1 MTNFVSKS
9 LPRAIAAVLCAS
21 ALNLTPVQ
29 AADPAAPFGPSAT
42 GTGQIATAYY
52 IAEAEGGWQ
61 TYLNITNTGGSA
73 LAVKVR
79 FKEYKN
85 SREGLDFVVMLSP
98 YDVWTASVGANAA
111 GQVIVNSTDNSCV
124 APLSMYNKFN
134 NLGKTGQPGQ
144 AMLTQAFFGGT
155 ADDGG
160 SATAAE
166 ARLRL
171 VEGHVEFIVMGQC
184 DDTDENRN
192 TNFCF
197 GPGSVPV
204 AGSNPLAGIGY
215 LTEHVDGV
223 PRNCAVADS
232 YFLANTATPFTIGAE
247 IRNADGNPIAAG
259 NNADPANTAGY
270 GPVSGNPLKVNVAY
284 LEVGDG
290 VGASVSALHFDSV
303 IPDPNALVTA
313 QQYPFNLEPT
323 IATAPSG
330 QLWNISQLLNFE
342 QAITW
347 TDSTQEW
354 SVNPAAGVKT
364 SIIFNFPTKGYHVDQ
379 TCNELYASNNRWRND
394 GAALLPCADAVDVAF
409 LNAIVAGKD
418 YSPVQGSGNADGT
431 RLGSAFPPS
440 IAPFRNRWAA
450 GKSDVQFWFWAN
462 DREEKFVNE
471 TQVSPSRDA
480 WNLPWEVAQIVFD
493 ETGGAL
499 GTGAPAQVYIPAA
512 AALDAPNGWIDVAFD
527 FTNTFNPENSRAG
540 YGALQ
545 GLDAMGHSFAGLPV
559 QGLMIKTRDLGNPGT
574 AYGQGNDN
582 GFKYCQY
589 EPAPDAVIPQSSG
602 ANAISGGYR
611 CSGPAN

>member
-21 ALNLTPVQ
+21 ALNLTPAQ
-29 AADPAAPFGPSAT
+29 AADEFAPLGPSAT

-98 YDVWTASVGANAA
+98 YDVWTASLSQNAA

-144 AMLTQAFFGGT
+144 AMLTQAFFGA

-166 ARLRL
+166 AMMRL
-171 VEGHVEFIVMGQC
+171 VEGHVELIVMGQC
-184 DDTDENRN
+184 DDTNSNRV
-192 TNFCF
+192 TGQCF
-197 GPGSVPV
+197 GPQGVPLP
-204 AGSNPLAGIGY
+204 GQDSFAGIGY

-232 YFLANTATPFTIGAE
+232 YFLAHGGTLTTGSAIT
-247 IRNADGNPIAAG
+247 NANGLPIAAG
-259 NNADPANTAGY
+259 ADGLNGLPAGY
-270 GPVSGNPLKVNVAY
+270 QGVNGNPLKVNVAY
-284 LEVGDG
+284 LDVGDG

-303 IPDPNALVTA
+303 IPANTNLVTA
-313 QQYPFNLEPT
+313 QQYPWNLEPT

-330 QLWNISQLLNFE
+330 QLWNISALLNFE

-347 TDSTQEW
+347 TDTTQEW
-354 SVNPAAGVKT
+354 SINPVAGVKT
-364 SIIFNFPTKGYHVDQ
+364 SMIFNFPTKGYHVDQ

-394 GAALLPCADAVDVAF
+394 GANLLACADAADVAF
-409 LNAIVAGKD
+409 LNGIVAGKD
-418 YSPVQGSGNADGT
+418 YSPIQGTGNFDGT
-431 RLGSAFPPS
+431 RNGASFPPS
-440 IAPFRNRWAA
+440 IAPFRDRWAS

-471 TQVSPSRDA
+471 TQVSPGREK
-480 WNLPWEVAQIVFD
+480 WVLPWEVAQIVFD

-499 GTGAPAQVYIPAA
+499 GFGAPAQVYIPAA
-512 AALDAPNGWIDVAFD
+512 AALDATNGWIDVALD
-527 FTNTFNPENSRAG
+527 FTNTFSTTGVRRG
-540 YGALQ
+540 YDALQ
-545 GLDAMGHSFAGLPV
+545 GVDAMGYAFAGLPV
-559 QGLMIKTRDLGNPGT
+559 QGIMIKTRDLGVPGT

-589 EPAPDAVIPQSSG
+589 DPAPGAAIPVSSG
-602 ANAISGGYR
+602 ANATSGGWA
-611 CSGPAN
+611 CTNPNP

>member
-21 ALNLTPVQ
+21 ALNLTPAQ
-29 AADPAAPFGPSAT
+29 ATDEFAPFGPSAT

-166 ARLRL
+166 ALLRL

-184 DDTDENRN
+184 DDNDTNRN
-192 TNFCF
+192 TNYCF
-197 GPGSVPV
+197 GPASVPV
-204 AGSNPLAGIGY
+204 AGSSPLAGIGY
-215 LTEHVDGV
+215 LTEHVNGV
-223 PRNCAVADS
+223 PRDCAVANS
-232 YFLANTATPFTIGAE
+232 YFLAHDGPLATGSAITNP
-247 IRNADGNPIAAG
+247 DGNPIAAG
-259 NNADPANTAGY
+259 LNQSEINTAGY
-270 GPVSGNPLKVNVAY
+270 QGVTGNPLKVNLAY
-284 LEVGDG
+284 LDVGDG

-303 IPDPNALVTA
+303 IPTGSILVTA
-313 QQYPFNLEPT
+313 QQYPWNLEPT

-330 QLWNISQLLNFE
+330 TLWDISGLLNFE
-342 QAITW
+342 QAFTW
-347 TDSTQEW
+347 TDTTQEW
-354 SVNPAAGVKT
+354 SINPAAGVKT
-364 SIIFNFPTKGYHVDQ
+364 SMIFNFPTKGYHVDQ
-379 TCNELYASNNRWRND
+379 TCNELYASNNRWRNN
-394 GAALLPCADAVDVAF
+394 GADLLNCADADDVAF
-409 LNAIVAGKD
+409 LNSIVAGKD
-418 YSPVQGSGNADGT
+418 YSFLDGFANTDGT
-431 RLGSAFPPS
+431 RNGAVYPPS

-450 GKSDVQFWFWAN
+450 GKADVQFGFWAY
-462 DREEKFVNE
+462 DREEKFVND
-471 TQVSPSRDA
+471 TTVSPGREA
-480 WNLPWEVAQIVFD
+480 WYLPWEVAQIVFD
-493 ETGGAL
+493 ATGGAL
-499 GTGAPAQVYIPAA
+499 GLGAPAQVYIPAA
-512 AALDAPNGWIDVAFD
+512 ANLGAPNGWIDVALD
-527 FTNTFNPENSRAG
+527 FTNTYDATGVRTGYAG
-540 YGALQ
+540 LQ
-545 GLDAMGHSFAGLPV
+545 GTDEIGRAFAGLPV
-559 QGLMIKTRDLGNPGT
+559 QGIMIKTRDLGVPGT

-582 GFKYCQY
+582 GFKYCGY
-589 EPAPDAVIPQSSG
+589 ASGSGDIPVGVAP
-602 ANAISGGYR
+602 NAISGGWA
-611 CSGPAN
+611 CTE